1 MNESANTNAQVR
13 FFSKKISFGEKLC
26 IKGQGK
32 RVILPHF
39 FTWPPAKFDHKLHVL
54 ISLSVWHAC
63 HFYASYLPTRKLEN
77 QGRHK
82 KSLLHKE
89 QGKEMFYVLE
99 VFDLWRRLLP
109 SQVGKFKS
117 YTGTQLCLRLYLP
130 QCLIERQFQNTLY
143 FCFLNKKCNFDSFWH
158 FLCNF

>member
-89 QGKEMFYVLE
+89 YSRARKCFTFWKFLTFGDVFYRPRQVNLNLIREPSYACVYICPSVLLK
-99 VFDLWRRLLP
+99 DN
-109 SQVGKFKS
+109 FK
-117 YTGTQLCLRLYLP
+117 
-130 QCLIERQFQNTLY
+130 TL
-143 FCFLNKKCNFDSFWH
+143 FLKANI
-158 FLCNF
+158 

>member
-89 QGKEMFYVLE
+89 QKAREYFFKVRD
-99 VFDLWRRLLP
+99 VFDLWRRLLS
-109 SQVGKFKS
+109 SQENLNLYGNPAMIAFICFAFVS
-117 YTGTQLCLRLYLP
+117 YCKAISKRS
-130 QCLIERQFQNTLY
+130 
-143 FCFLNKKCNFDSFWH
+143 FL
-158 FLCNF
+158 